1 MVRKYLTLACAFWAL
16 NTQAQNARVYG
27 TVYDNATRQPL
38 ADANI
43 YVLGQSSGDN
53 SDSTGQYTL
62 SVTSGWHTL
71 AASHIGYRTK
81 KIRVQISGSNVIDF
95 FLDEDDKTLEEVVVS
110 SRPVEHNIKSTDLG
124 VNAVGMDAIKKM
136 PAFLGESD
144 LLKSVLLL
152 PGVTSVGEGTGGVN
166 VRGGN
171 ADQNLILMDDAPI
184 FNSSHLMG
192 FLSVFNGDVVD
203 QLNFYKGGIPAQ
215 YGGRISSILETKL
228 KVPAATSWKLE
239 GGVGLIANRLLVE
252 GPVTKKISLYV
263 AGRISYP
270 DYLFRMSSNPDV
282 KNTSANFYDLTTKVE
297 YKLNNRNR
305 LTFTG
310 YRSDDHFRLA
320 GDSLSSLEINASS
333 SRFSWSTTNGTLVWN
348 SQLNKK
354 LNLKITGVQGLYHSM
369 MSSRDSLTAYE
380 LNAKINYQNL
390 STELGFSPDERRDF
404 IAGFSGI
411 FYRIDP
417 GTLSPGS
424 GTSTVNYLKIPNQQG
439 IEAAAYLQH
448 DWQMTDKFSF
458 SLGLRYSMFI
468 NMGEQTVYS
477 YADDSPRNEDSII
490 DSVYY
495 KKGEIVNQF
504 TGIEPRITVR
514 INITE
519 SSSIK
524 VGYNRMYQ
532 YIQQVSNTTAALPTD
547 RWQLSSPYIRPQY
560 ADQFSAGYFLNLSN
574 DAIETSAEVYY
585 KDVRN
590 ATDYKSGVNLLLSA
604 APESAMLQGK
614 GRAYGME
621 LMAKKNK
628 GKLTGWVSY
637 TFSQT
642 HLKINGNFPEESINH
657 GNWYAA
663 NYNKPH
669 TLNLVA
675 SYQTRPRTSF
685 SANFTYST
693 GRPVTYPQDKYL
705 VQGVFIPNYT
715 GRNDERIPDYHRL
728 DVSLT
733 IKENPAQKSRWK
745 SSWVFSIY
753 NLYGRKNA
761 YSIFFKPRSNAI
773 YNKKADAYKLSVFG
787 TIFPSIT
794 YNFKF

>member
-1 MVRKYLTLACAFWAL
+1 MT
-16 NTQAQNARVYG
+16 
-27 TVYDNATRQPL
+27 
-38 ADANI
+38 
-43 YVLGQSSGDN
+43 
-53 SDSTGQYTL
+53 
-62 SVTSGWHTL
+62 
-71 AASHIGYRTK
+71 
-81 KIRVQISGSNVIDF
+81 
-95 FLDEDDKTLEEVVVS
+95 
-110 SRPVEHNIKSTDLG
+110 
-124 VNAVGMDAIKKM
+124 
-136 PAFLGESD
+136 

-152 PGVTSVGEGTGGVN
+152 PGVTSVGEGSGGLN

-184 FNSSHLMG
+184 FNSSHLMV

-215 YGGRISSILETKL
+215 YGGRVSSILETKL
-228 KVPAATSWKLE
+228 KVPGATAWKLE
-239 GGVGLIANRLLVE
+239 GGIGLIANRLLVE
-252 GPVTKKISLYV
+252 GPVSKKISLYV
-263 AGRISYP
+263 AGRVSYP

-282 KNTSANFYDLTTKVE
+282 KNTSANFYDLTAKVE
-297 YKLNNRNR
+297 YRLNTKNR

-310 YRSDDHFRLA
+310 YRSDDHFKLA

-333 SRFSWSTTNGTLVWN
+333 SSFNWSTTNGTLVWN
-348 SQLNKK
+348 SQLNEK
-354 LNLKITGVQGLYHSM
+354 LNVKITGVQGFYHSKV
-369 MSSRDSLTAYE
+369 SSRDSLTAYE
-380 LNAKINYQNL
+380 LNSKINYQNIRA
-390 STELGFSPDERRDF
+390 ELGFSLDERRDF
-404 IAGFSGI
+404 IFGVSGI

-424 GTSTVNYLKIPNQQG
+424 EASTVNYLKIPNQQG
-439 IEAAAYLQH
+439 IEGAAYLQH
-448 DWQMTDKFSF
+448 DWRITDKFSL
-458 SLGLRYSMFI
+458 SLGLRYSTFV
-468 NMGEQTVYS
+468 NLGEQTIYS
-477 YADDSPRNEDSII
+477 YADDSPLSEDFIV
-490 DSVYY
+490 DSTYY
-495 KKGEIVNQF
+495 KKGKVVNQF
-504 TGIEPRITVR
+504 RGIEPRITAR
-514 INITE
+514 INVNGN
-519 SSSIK
+519 SSIK
-524 VGYNRMYQ
+524 FGYNRMYQ

-560 ADQFSAGYFLNLSN
+560 SDQFSAGYFLNLVN

-585 KDVRN
+585 KDVYN
-590 ATDYKSGVNLLLSA
+590 ATDYKNGVNLLLRST
-604 APESAMLQGK
+604 PESAMLQGK
-614 GRAYGME
+614 GRAYGLE
-621 LMAKKNK
+621 LMAKKNN

-642 HLKINGNFPEESINH
+642 HLKIDGTYPEESINQ

-663 NYNKPH
+663 NYNKPQ

-675 SYQTRPRTSF
+675 SYQTAPRASF

-715 GRNDERIPDYHRL
+715 GRNDEKIPDYHRL

-761 YSIFFKPRSNAI
+761 YSIFFKPKSNAI
-773 YNKKADAYKLSVFG
+773 YYKRADAYKLSVFG